1 MTPAAE
7 TPPERPTSLFRHPDF
22 VRFWTAQTI
31 SQFGSQVSQL
41 AIPLVAIVFLGS
53 SAFEV
58 ALLSTME
65 FLPFVLFALP
75 TGVWIDRLRR
85 RPVLIAADAG
95 RAALLATIPVAYAL
109 GILTIWQLYIVGF
122 LVGVLTVFF
131 DIAYQA
137 YLPSLV
143 DRDRILD
150 GNAKLETTRSIAQT
164 AGPAIAGWLIGV
176 MTAPIA
182 ILANS
187 VTFVASGIALLL
199 IRKPEPAPA
208 RSTTAGSSD
217 PADLADPVGADGAVA
232 LPPASASLRREVAA
246 GVRYVAANP
255 YLRAI
260 ALSMAWANLFG
271 QVVFSVFLLYA
282 VRVLGLSAGVIGLVF
297 GIGNVGLIAG
307 AVTAS
312 WFARRLGLG
321 RAIVL
326 SLAVAGP
333 ATLLIPLAPPGDPI
347 PFLIA
352 QGILFGWAVL
362 VFNVNQVSFRQAI
375 TPEHL
380 QGRMNATMK
389 FVATVTIPA
398 GSILGGVL
406 ATAFGLREA
415 LLVGGIGSVF
425 AFLPALLSPVWR
437 LRGIEDAAGLPGVH
451 VPAAADRTRGEGGAV
466 PEAVLG
472 VLEPTFGGG
481 EEAPGTWSQVGED
494 EG

>member
-1 MTPAAE
+1 MTPPTSRPT
-7 TPPERPTSLFRHPDF
+7 TPTATATRPTSLYRHPDF
-22 VRFWTAQTI
+22 VRFWTAQTVA
-31 SQFGSQVSQL
+31 QFGSQVSIL
-41 AIPLVAIVFLGS
+41 AIPLVAIVVLGS

-58 ALLSTME
+58 ALLGTVE
-65 FLPFVLFALP
+65 FLPFVFFALP
-75 TGVWIDRLRR
+75 AGVWIDRLRR
-85 RPVLIAADAG
+85 RPILIAADMG
-95 RAALLATIPVAYAL
+95 RAVLLATIPVAYAL
-109 GILTIWQLYIVGF
+109 GVLTIWQLYLIGF

-131 DIAYQA
+131 DVAYQA

-150 GNAKLETTRSIAQT
+150 GNAKLETSRSVAQT
-164 AGPAIAGWLIGV
+164 AGPALAGWLIGV
-176 MTAPIA
+176 LTAPIA
-182 ILANS
+182 IVVNS
-187 VTFVASGIALLL
+187 VTFVASAIALLL
-199 IRKPEPAPA
+199 IRRPEVAPA
-208 RSTTAGSSD
+208 SPAGT
-217 PADLADPVGADGAVA
+217 
-232 LPPASASLRREVAA
+232 SASLRREVAA

-271 QVVFSVFLLYA
+271 QVVFSLFLLYA
-282 VRVLGLSAGVIGLVF
+282 VRILGLSAGTIGLVF

-326 SLAVAGP
+326 ALGVAGP

-352 QGILFGWAVL
+352 QGVLFGWAVL
-362 VFNVNQVSFRQAI
+362 VFNINQVSFRQAI

-398 GSILGGVL
+398 GSIIGGVL
-406 ATAFGLREA
+406 ATAFGLHAA
-415 LLVGGIGSVF
+415 LLVGAVGSAF
-425 AFLPALLSPVWR
+425 AAVPALLSPVWR
-437 LRGIEDAAGLPGVH
+437 LRGIEDVAGLPGVH
-451 VPAAADRTRGEGGAV
+451 VPDAAGGI
-466 PEAVLG
+466 PEAALG
-472 VLEPTFGGG
+472 ILEPTFGGA
-481 EEAPGTWSQVGED
+481 ETVTAPGERRD
-494 EG
+494 D